1 MKDRTYLDMPF
12 IPKKPVKTVILD
24 GRTPVIISN
33 SLEKMGIHVV
43 RTTYCK
49 DLYSAISYHPDVLLH
64 PVNEKEIIIA
74 PNVYDNMEKA
84 VTQLGLSAI
93 KGSINLKS
101 NYPHNVA
108 YNVARIS
115 NFAIHCFKY
124 TDPILLKL
132 LKEQDVQF
140 IDVKQGYSKCSICI
154 VNERSIITA
163 DHGIAKAVE
172 KHGIEALLVS
182 PGYIS
187 LPGVS
192 YGFIGGAS
200 GLLGADQI
208 AFSGS
213 LSHHP
218 DYGRVINFLD
228 EQKMNPI
235 FLSHG
240 DPIDIGSMIP
250 ILQMAS

>member
-1 MKDRTYLDMPF
+1 M
-12 IPKKPVKTVILD
+12 ILD
-24 GRTPVIISN
+24 GRTPITISN

-43 RTTYCK
+43 RTTCCK
-49 DLYSAISYHPDVLLH
+49 ELYPAISYHPDIQLH
-64 PVNEKEIIIA
+64 PINEKEIVIA

-84 VTQLGLSAI
+84 LTQLGLSVI
-93 KGSINLKS
+93 KGSTDLKS

-124 TDPILLKL
+124 TDPNLLKL
-132 LKEQDVQF
+132 LKQEDVEF

-154 VNERSIITA
+154 INERAIITA
-163 DHGIAKAVE
+163 DQGIAKAVE
-172 KHGIEALLVS
+172 KNGIEALLVS
-182 PGYIS
+182 PGYIL
-187 LPGVS
+187 LPGLS

-200 GLLGADQI
+200 GLLGRDQL
-208 AFSGS
+208 AFSGN

-218 DYGRVINFLD
+218 DYVRIIKFLD

-235 FLSHG
+235 FLSHE
-240 DPIDIGSMIP
+240 DLIDIGSMIP

>member
-1 MKDRTYLDMPF
+1 MKDRTYLETPF
-12 IPKKPVKTVILD
+12 LPKRPVMAMILD
-24 GRTPVIISN
+24 GRTPTIISN

-43 RTTYCK
+43 KTTCCK
-49 DLYSAISYHPDVLLH
+49 ELYPAISYHPDILLH
-64 PVNEKEIIIA
+64 PINEEKIIIA
-74 PNVYDNMEKA
+74 PNVYEKLGTA
-84 VTQLGLSAI
+84 MIELGLRAI
-93 KGSINLKS
+93 KGSTNLKS

-154 VNERSIITA
+154 VNERAIITA

-172 KHGIEALLVS
+172 KHGIEALLIS

-187 LPGVS
+187 LPGLS

-200 GLLGADQI
+200 GLLGGEQI

-218 DYGRVINFLD
+218 DYVRIINFLD

-250 ILQMAS
+250 ILEMAS